1 MSRREFEASSLS
13 EYYTLDLSYCHHGK
27 RLNSSML
34 YEIFGGYSGQDSDT
48 VRKLMLNEAT
58 CSRSHLDYYERAGF
72 ICLQMKNTN
81 FNDWLQHQ
89 AKSTARGDEISV
101 YILCHLF
108 MQHAMIHTRNKAWCS
123 ILPTGG
129 NINYA
134 MACDTHLLCM
144 GNNIFGVM
152 IPKPALTSIVSNVP
166 SVAQAVSQ
174 PPVTLPPLDVRTMVL
189 NIPTH
194 PTPTPLF
201 NRALRSTPSTSLGAP
216 PPAKPGTSN
225 ATIGNNNNE
234 NINSDNISA
243 DQDEDTNKDDD
254 SVSTVSTLIL
264 QDKPV
269 SVTKV
274 KDADVLNK
282 ECKVSLTRMS
292 MKDLEKYLK
301 PDKHSQTL
309 SSDMFDSTDDVPL
322 SQLVSIAT
330 INSDASAYQ
339 GDRGRPRHRKKRV
352 KYEESSFESKSDSD
366 YNPCPPKPSKITPGS
381 GPSKDRLRVHS
392 FMKNKGKLHTPKT
405 TLPPIVPN

>member
-1 MSRREFEASSLS
+1 MASQGGSISNALLQAINPHPYGRYINYLGQDDGMSRREFEASSLS
-13 EYYTLDLSYCHHGK
+13 EYYTLDLSYCHRGK

-58 CSRSHLDYYERAGF
+58 CSRSHLDYYKRAGF

-108 MQHAMIHTRNKAWCS
+108 MRHAMIHTRNKAWCS

-134 MACDTHLLCM
+134 MACDTHLLYM
-144 GNNIFGVM
+144 GNNIFGLM
-152 IPKPALTSIVSNVP
+152 IPKPAPTSIVSNVP

-174 PPVTLPPLDVRTMVL
+174 PPATLPPPDVRTTAL

-201 NRALRSTPSTSLGAP
+201 NRALRSTPSASLEAP

-225 ATIGNNNNE
+225 ATIGNNKNE
-234 NINSDNISA
+234 NINSDNIIA

-254 SVSTVSTLIL
+254 SVSTWSALLYYRTN
-264 QDKPV
+264 Q
-269 SVTKV
+269 SV
-274 KDADVLNK
+274 
-282 ECKVSLTRMS
+282 
-292 MKDLEKYLK
+292 
-301 PDKHSQTL
+301 
-309 SSDMFDSTDDVPL
+309 
-322 SQLVSIAT
+322 
-330 INSDASAYQ
+330 
-339 GDRGRPRHRKKRV
+339 
-352 KYEESSFESKSDSD
+352 
-366 YNPCPPKPSKITPGS
+366 
-381 GPSKDRLRVHS
+381 
-392 FMKNKGKLHTPKT
+392 
-405 TLPPIVPN
+405 